1 VAENRGAVALV
12 KRLAGFPAGDCCGE
26 SLTAPTVERETLR
39 RLVVGSG
46 QRVSLGRAISDDW
59 PRIGNLLERSK
70 LSPDGLKPWLMNTI
84 VGLVGDEVVAVAAFE
99 MYGDAGLLR
108 SVAVIPDLRGRGLGA
123 ELVRM
128 VEVLAAERGIGRF
141 YLLTETADDFFS
153 KLGYAKTTREA
164 LPAGMAK
171 SELLRHVCPVS
182 ARVMVRDLK

>member
-108 SVAVIPDLRGRGLGA
+108 SWRSSRISGDGGSGPSSSGWW
-123 ELVRM
+123 
-128 VEVLAAERGIGRF
+128 
-141 YLLTETADDFFS
+141 
-153 KLGYAKTTREA
+153 
-164 LPAGMAK
+164 K
-171 SELLRHVCPVS
+171 SWPPS
-182 ARVMVRDLK
+182 GG